1 MILFSCSGML
11 ISIVW
16 HFVQSNVNS
25 RIGLCCSVFYQ
36 PIVLKMASFGSPLK
50 LEPSSPK
57 RRRPAIM
64 WDKCIFCQRPSLE
77 NLICMRS
84 ISKNSFIEAMN
95 VRRDHIIDRIT
106 GELSSVDGLLSPNVK
121 VFYHRSWYKTY
132 TSKTHP
138 TTGYSG

>member
-57 RRRPAIM
+57 
-64 WDKCIFCQRPSLE
+64 QRPIRLFTSDWTK
-77 NLICMRS
+77 CQT
-84 ISKNSFIEAMN
+84 IE
-95 VRRDHIIDRIT
+95 IDIPKQ
-106 GELSSVDGLLSPNVK
+106 EK
-121 VFYHRSWYKTY
+121 
-132 TSKTHP
+132 
-138 TTGYSG
+138 